1 MLQLRSSNKEVA
13 SCTSSTASL
22 KRIISHSFNILTSKG
37 PSDSADILQR
47 ESSAVA
53 QAVVYHFSC
62 QLMCEEAEEFE
73 EFEGHISVDLDPV
86 NWKKLKEIVSVYFPE
101 SDITIDKGKLPD
113 SSTELTEAIKTQ
125 LKEHHLQ
132 PLPPFEE
139 KVYFIAA
146 NSFIPHQYC
155 TYRSIHYTLHRSVS
169 FTEVCNTASALL

>member
-1 MLQLRSSNKEVA
+1 
-13 SCTSSTASL
+13 
-22 KRIISHSFNILTSKG
+22 
-37 PSDSADILQR
+37 
-47 ESSAVA
+47 
-53 QAVVYHFSC
+53 
-62 QLMCEEAEEFE
+62 MCEEAEEFE

-86 NWKKLKEIVSVYFPE
+86 NWKRLKEIVRVYFPE

-146 NSFIPHQYC
+146 NSFVPHQYC
-155 TYRSIHYTLHRSVS
+155 TYRNIIIILYIDLS
-169 FTEVCNTASALL
+169 ASQKLATQQVHCYKWS